1 MKITGLISEKTVHLY
16 SVVCKKKQKTT
27 TFNLFI
33 KKSVITTWRR
43 HARNTLQLKLV
54 SIAIDV
60 QYKVISGLQKWS
72 IQLQPTTDLHI

>member
-1 MKITGLISEKTVHLY
+1 MKITGLISEKIVHLY
-16 SVVCKKKQKTT
+16 SVVCKKTT

-33 KKSVITTWRR
+33 KKSVITTWRQY
-43 HARNTLQLKLV
+43 ARNTLQLKLV

>member
-16 SVVCKKKQKTT
+16 SVVCKKK
-27 TFNLFI
+27 
-33 KKSVITTWRR
+33 KKQRSISLSKKVSLLLGDDMQE
-43 HARNTLQLKLV
+43 NTLQLKLV